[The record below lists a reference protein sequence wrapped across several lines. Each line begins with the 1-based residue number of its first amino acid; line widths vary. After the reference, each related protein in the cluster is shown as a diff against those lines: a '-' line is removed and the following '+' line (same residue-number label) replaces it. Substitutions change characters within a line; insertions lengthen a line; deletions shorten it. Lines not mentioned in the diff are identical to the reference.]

1 MTEMLAKV
9 AMSLV
14 AKMITEKF
22 FGKVVV
28 ASMRIWSKQTANE
41 WDDKVTE
48 AVAEAFD
55 VPIEALK
62 PAA

>member
-9 AMSLV
+9 AISLL

-22 FGKVVV
+22 FSKVVI
-28 ASMRIWSKQTANE
+28 ASLDVWSKQTENE
-41 WDDKVTE
+41 WDNRVVS
-48 AVAEAFD
+48 AMAEALD

-62 PAA
+62 PSV

>member
-9 AMSLV
+9 AISLL

-22 FGKVVV
+22 FAKVVI
-28 ASMRIWSKQTANE
+28 ASLDTWSKQTANA
-41 WDDKVTE
+41 WDDQVVK
-48 AVAEAFD
+48 AMAEALD

>member
-9 AMSLV
+9 AISLL

-22 FGKVVV
+22 FAKVVI
-28 ASMRIWSKQTANE
+28 ASLDTWSKQTENE
-41 WDDKVTE
+41 WDN
-48 AVAEAFD
+48 AVVKAMAEALD
-55 VPIEALK
+55 VPIESLK

>member
-9 AMSLV
+9 AIALI

-22 FGKVVV
+22 FAKVVI
-28 ASMRIWSKQTANE
+28 ASLQTWSKQTAND
-41 WDDKVTE
+41 WDDKVV
-48 AVAEAFD
+48 AAMAEALD
-55 VPIEALK
+55 VPIESLK